1 MDSAKSEKWFALA
14 LLLICLIYLFTSLSI
29 PTGTVSKPG
38 PGFFPIILGL
48 IGTLL
53 AVGVTINGFKSSKH
67 EKVNQDSYQERLQQ
81 DNIKR
86 IIQYI
91 MILTISILTFK
102 ILGAILT
109 VFFLT
114 IVLAR
119 ICGQQGWIIPVIMG
133 IVCASCLHFIFV
145 KFFSIPL
152 PEGLMRLVI

>member
-1 MDSAKSEKWFALA
+1 MDSAKKENGFSLI
-14 LLLICLIYLFTSLSI
+14 LLITCLFYLFNSLSI

-38 PGFFPIILGL
+38 AGFFPIILGS

-53 AVGVTINGFKSSKH
+53 SVGITINAFKGSKL

-119 ICGQQGWIIPVIMG
+119 IFGQQGWIVPVIMG
-133 IVCASCLHFIFV
+133 VICSLCLHLIFV

-152 PEGLMRLVI
+152 PEGLLGLMI